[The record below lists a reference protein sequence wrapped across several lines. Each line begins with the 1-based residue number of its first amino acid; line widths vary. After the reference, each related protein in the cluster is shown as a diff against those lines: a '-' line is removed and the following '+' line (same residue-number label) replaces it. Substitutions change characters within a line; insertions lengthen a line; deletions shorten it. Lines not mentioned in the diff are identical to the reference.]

1 MKYFTGITVI
11 CFFAAMLFFPQQVFE
26 GTQAGLILWIRTI
39 FPALFPFMAGSG
51 MMLSCGGLD
60 ILSRIAGPVFSVLF
74 STSRNGSYA
83 LITGFL
89 CGYPMGAKT
98 AADMVK
104 RGLITSDEGKY
115 LLSFCNN
122 VSPSFILNF
131 IVWKTFKAQEL
142 LVPTLLILMGV
153 PAALSF
159 IFRTVYLKGRR
170 RFPDCPSAGKAE
182 KAVSVSEAIDR
193 SLTDS
198 FESILKVGL
207 YIIFFSVMISLLEA
221 GGGTV
226 ASAVIPWLE
235 ISNGIWRLGEKCTD
249 LTVVYPMV
257 MAVASS
263 GGVCA
268 AAQTGSMIRGSGLPF
283 LPYIAQKLAAAAA
296 ASLSGIIFIN
306 LYV

>member
-1 MKYFTGITVI
+1 
-11 CFFAAMLFFPQQVFE
+11 MLFFPQQVFE

-98 AADMVK
+98 TADMVK

-131 IVWKTFKAQEL
+131 IVWKTLKAQEL

-235 ISNGIWRLGEKCTD
+235 ISNGIWRLDSFRISHKNW
-249 LTVVYPMV
+249 LPQRQPVL
-257 MAVASS
+257 
-263 GGVCA
+263 
-268 AAQTGSMIRGSGLPF
+268 QGSYLSICMFKSDHCRNRRPVSPVQNGLSVRCRSTPE
-283 LPYIAQKLAAAAA
+283 
-296 ASLSGIIFIN
+296 GN
-306 LYV
+306 